1 MTGWHA
7 PDDLVA
13 RYTDGSLPESDA
25 WSLEKHVEHC
35 GSCAARVSH
44 AVRSGAAGTVLAEVR
59 DAVLTAV
66 REPAPAPAP
75 APSRS
80 VVLAA
85 RTVGGWVARIVW
97 AAGPAVRGA
106 WAGAVVLVAV
116 GAIALAYG
124 GDWAGARPLL
134 LAAAPVVPVTGVAF
148 SYGRHADPLHEIV
161 VSTPSGGLRLLLL
174 RTAAVLTVSL
184 PSLTVAALLLPRP
197 GPRLP
202 VGPTA
207 AGWLLPGLALT
218 LASLVLSA
226 HVGCRTATT
235 VVGGGWLVAVTAP
248 LLADTGPSLTARL
261 TEQLSLYFTG
271 APSQGGWAAATA
283 LCALLLAARR
293 TAYNRLETK

>member
-25 WSLEKHVEHC
+25 WSLEKHVERC

-59 DAVLTAV
+59 DAVLTSV
-66 REPAPAPAP
+66 REPAPAP
-75 APSRS
+75 SRS
-80 VVLAA
+80 AVLAA
-85 RTVGGWVARIVW
+85 RAVGGWLARIVW
-97 AAGPAVRGA
+97 AAGPAVRGS

-116 GAIALAYG
+116 GAVALTYG

-134 LAAAPVVPVTGVAF
+134 LAVAPVVPVAGVAL

-161 VSTPSGGLRLLLL
+161 ASTPSGGLRLLLM
-174 RTAAVLTVSL
+174 RTAAVLAVSL
-184 PSLTVAALLLPRP
+184 PTLTVAALLLPGS
-197 GPRLP
+197 GPHLP
-202 VGPTA
+202 AGPTT
-207 AGWLLPGLALT
+207 AGWLLPGLTLT

-226 HVGCRTATT
+226 YVRCRTATT
-235 VVGGGWLVAVTAP
+235 VIGGGWLFAVTAP
-248 LLADTGPSLTARL
+248 LLADTGTSLTARL
-261 TEQLSLYFTG
+261 TEQLSLYFSG

-293 TAYNRLETK
+293 TAYNRLETM